1 MSPKEPVK
9 LVKFVKPDTISAYQ
23 PSWLQNKP
31 PPPRNTVSLLLE
43 EPKPKFGRR
52 NALNGI

>member
-1 MSPKEPVK
+1 MSPNEPIK

-52 NALNGI
+52 NALNI

>member
-1 MSPKEPVK
+1 MPPKEPIK
-9 LVKFVKPDTISAYQ
+9 LVKPATISAYQ

-52 NALNGI
+52 NALNI

>member
-1 MSPKEPVK
+1 MPPKEA
-9 LVKFVKPDTISAYQ
+9 LRREIIILAYQ
-23 PSWLQNKP
+23 PSWLQNKPP